1 MKWAKSENAKCTTLS
16 CVIVCVCLGFFFF
29 VLSERETVP
38 TTPDEV
44 RQGKQEPS

>member
-16 CVIVCVCLGFFFF
+16 CVIVCVCMFFF
-29 VLSERETVP
+29 VLSELETVP